1 MRILSID
8 LSRNMP
14 SSQQAFR
21 FIRVLYFLMGE
32 TTYFQPLTKED
43 RITVILYRTG
53 IFLSASIIG
62 ICAFIV
68 FKSLQTAEDQA
79 FPFIISGFSLNIL
92 LLVLYFSVGLSV
104 FFIHLYIGKFY
115 RTLKKIYYLA
125 FVCLA
130 VLFFIGHG
138 NPVMPLFR
146 VPPYGTLLLL
156 PLSLCLGFVTAKEAF
171 CFRLIEGYILAILM
185 PAYTFFYALGA
196 FSGRGAA
203 YGFILIAAL
212 LVFFTFRK
220 VFMPLHYDIGDKSA
234 YQP

>member
-1 MRILSID
+1 M
-8 LSRNMP
+8 
-14 SSQQAFR
+14 
-21 FIRVLYFLMGE
+21 VYFLMGD

-53 IFLSASIIG
+53 IFLSATIISL
-62 ICAFIV
+62 CAFIV
-68 FKSLQTAEDQA
+68 FKSLQNNDTQI
-79 FPFIISGFSLNIL
+79 FPFIISGLSLNIML
-92 LLVLYFSVGLSV
+92 LAVYFSVGLSV

-125 FVCLA
+125 VVCLA
-130 VLFFIGHG
+130 VLFFIGNG
-138 NPVMPLFR
+138 NPVVPLFR
-146 VPPYGTLLLL
+146 VPPYGALLLL
-156 PLSLCLGFVTAKEAF
+156 PLSLCLGFVAAKEAF
-171 CFRLIEGYILAILM
+171 CFRLIEGYILAILL

-196 FSGRGAA
+196 FSGKGAA

-220 VFMPLHYDIGDKSA
+220 VFMPVHYDIGDKSA